1 MRRGSD
7 KENREDGTHMTVI
20 QATSSITGHH
30 SLLPISSLPF
40 VPSISSILRSLMC
53 ANNSSAAY
61 CLTVRGVVVTVGGR
75 KSEKSRIPIGKVGHP
90 PEKAHFSIHLA
101 SQREVGKAYTKTNIY
116 IIIKQIRVDEKD
128 TEVDIRKILV
138 DHIRIEI

>member
-53 ANNSSAAY
+53 ANI
-61 CLTVRGVVVTVGGR
+61 TVLFCCPLFDSERCGGHC
-75 KSEKSRIPIGKVGHP
+75 G
-90 PEKAHFSIHLA
+90 
-101 SQREVGKAYTKTNIY
+101 
-116 IIIKQIRVDEKD
+116 
-128 TEVDIRKILV
+128 
-138 DHIRIEI
+138 